1 MVNSRRIR
9 LCRALRNFD
18 GNETVAELL
27 IASQTVQNEFFIL
40 FVDRRA
46 GRKLYASR
54 NDFYLNT
61 YDFEFFLRFEVDYK
75 K

>member
-46 GRKLYASR
+46 APELYASR
-54 NDFYLNT
+54 NGFYLNMISS
-61 YDFEFFLRFEVDYK
+61 FFLRFEVDYK
-75 K
+75 N